1 MKKIELSSSC
11 VFKKEIWTK
20 IVLSGLYYHLQLATQ
35 NCTTRVI
42 DPILYLMFV
51 ELCYYTKSNH
61 QIQVRNTSKWNILFF
76 TLSFKW
82 CHVRYTQNWNQWI
95 HKKTAALK
103 MLNKQISYLFYYE
116 KDTKYSVHTKYFTFK
131 NRTTLHFRFRIS
143 IIMIFIFLNDR
154 EYTRCS
160 CTNLKIKDHD
170 CW

>member
-61 QIQVRNTSKWNILFF
+61 QIQVRNTSKWNNLFF

-95 HKKTAALK
+95 HKKTAAPK
-103 MLNKQISYLFYYE
+103 MLNKQILYLFYYKKYQIYFKKE
-116 KDTKYSVHTKYFTFK
+116 FGINFENRLSNIKTK
-131 NRTTLHFRFRIS
+131 
-143 IIMIFIFLNDR
+143 
-154 EYTRCS
+154 
-160 CTNLKIKDHD
+160 
-170 CW
+170 